1 MRSVKLVFWSA
12 VAYGALLV
20 IVRGALPQGPSQ
32 TISLLGIPLLIVAII
47 IARDLAGRS
56 TNPTMVKTESSK
68 TSLRDDPV
76 ALLSNQIRVAASASD
91 SYFDLVVRARLKD
104 LLIDKVALETG
115 LEKDTVRQSLF
126 DKQQALQLLRNRALY
141 DALNGP
147 VPATGPEKVNLINRA
162 IDMIGAWNG

>member
-1 MRSVKLVFWSA
+1 MRAVKLVFWSA

-20 IVRGALPQGPSQ
+20 ILRGAVPGGQSE

-56 TNPTMVKTESSK
+56 TNPTSLKAEFSK
-68 TSLRDDPV
+68 TSARDDPV
-76 ALLSNQIRVAASASD
+76 TFLSNQIRVAAAASD
-91 SYFDLVVRARLKD
+91 SYFDVVVRTRLKD

-126 DKQQALQLLRNRALY
+126 DKEKAQRLLRNESLF

-147 VPATGPEKVNLINRA
+147 VPATGAEKMKTINRA
-162 IDMIGAWNG
+162 IEMIGAWNG